1 MAEENTE
8 KGKRRWERFK
18 VELRVSLSVWRNGKE
33 FRFKGTAND
42 ISQGGMKLFVAAD
55 LFPGETI
62 DFELSLM
69 YSGNVSLKGVIRNRD
84 RFEYGVEYLQPT
96 AAVQEA
102 ITRNCR
108 ALSLLGKSGDS

>member
-1 MAEENTE
+1 M
-8 KGKRRWERFK
+8 
-18 VELRVSLSVWRNGKE
+18 ELRVSLSVLRHGKE
-33 FRFKGTAND
+33 FRYTGNAND
-42 ISQGGMKLFVAAD
+42 ISQGGMRLFVAAD

-62 DFELSLM
+62 DFDLSLK
-69 YSGNVSLKGVIRNRD
+69 YGGKVSLKGVIRNRD

-108 ALSLLGKSGDS
+108 ALSLLGEPDVS